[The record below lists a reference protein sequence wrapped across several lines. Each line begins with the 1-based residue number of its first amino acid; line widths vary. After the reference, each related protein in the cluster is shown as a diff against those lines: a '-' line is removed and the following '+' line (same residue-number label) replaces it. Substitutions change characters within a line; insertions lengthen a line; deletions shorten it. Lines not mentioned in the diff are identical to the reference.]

1 LKIIHFLQKSKKTFN
16 YRVILS
22 SVNEE
27 KTILLVGLGAI
38 GSVIYSRLERKEY
51 KTVCL
56 TSEEGSKIIRTRGLV
71 VELVD
76 DQTPTMHTCEVYD
89 ELPEKYVFKN
99 IILTSKSWLNRSL
112 ASKLS
117 PHIEDSASI
126 LFFQNGLNIEKPF
139 LYINK
144 GWKLIR
150 SITSHAALREGH
162 NHAIEANLG
171 ETRIGGINIDDKEQI
186 NFWKD
191 ILIEIGIPTVLS
203 QNIEKDIW
211 LKTIVNCSLG
221 SLGAI
226 SGLKNGEI
234 LKEPSLNALTRRLIE
249 EILPLAPREHMIN
262 FYEAYS
268 LIEKI
273 VEQTSDHKSS
283 MLQDIERGSKTE
295 IETLNGEI
303 ARIAQEKNAKTPVNS
318 ALIEIVKKISEDN
331 YPRELAILDL
341 RSIY

>member
-1 LKIIHFLQKSKKTFN
+1 M
-16 YRVILS
+16 
-22 SVNEE
+22 NEE

-38 GSVIYSRLERKEY
+38 GSVIYSRLERKDY
-51 KTVCL
+51 KVVCL
-56 TSEEGSKIIRTRGLV
+56 TSEEGSKIIRSRGLV
-71 VELVD
+71 VELID
-76 DQTPTMHTCEVYD
+76 DQTPSMHTCEVYD
-89 ELPEKYVFKN
+89 VLPEKYTFKN
-99 IILTSKSWLNRSL
+99 VILTAKSWLNKSL
-112 ASKLS
+112 VSKLL
-117 PHIEDSASI
+117 PYLDDSASI
-126 LFFQNGLNIEKPF
+126 LFFQNGINIEKPF
-139 LYINK
+139 LDMQK

-150 SITSHAALREGH
+150 TITSHAALREDH
-162 NHAIEANLG
+162 NHAVEANLG
-171 ETRIGGINIDDKEQI
+171 ETKIGGINLDDIEEV
-186 NFWKD
+186 NFWKE
-191 ILIEIGIPTVLS
+191 ILIEIGIPTVFS
-203 QNIEKDIW
+203 QSIEKDIW

-226 SGLKNGEI
+226 SGLRNGEI

-249 EILPLAPREHMIN
+249 EILPLTPRDHMVN

-273 VEQTSDHKSS
+273 VEQTSNHKSS

-303 ARIAQEKNAKTPVNS
+303 VRIAQKMNMKTPVNS
-318 ALIEIVKKISEDN
+318 TLVEIVKKISEEN